1 MDILNIIDNT
11 LGRFLYLGVNIAMI
25 ALPIYAIF
33 KAIQYF
39 KNQNASSTED
49 AEFEFYKTATEIDDR
64 LQWDKEKEIIRKSN
78 DILLHLI
85 QDEHREEGDLFLFS
99 EPGPKTG
106 SQPDQEAAQAVRT
119 ACHTINDKGQGE
131 GK

>member
-85 QDEHREEGDLFLFS
+85 QDEHREEGD
-99 EPGPKTG
+99 
-106 SQPDQEAAQAVRT
+106 R
-119 ACHTINDKGQGE
+119 
-131 GK
+131 